1 MKKEYQ
7 QKKMEKGSGSRK
19 PSITLSAYQ
28 SKCIQTVLKEE

>member
-7 QKKMEKGSGSRK
+7 QQKMEKGSSPRK
-19 PSITLSAYQ
+19 PSIALSAYQ